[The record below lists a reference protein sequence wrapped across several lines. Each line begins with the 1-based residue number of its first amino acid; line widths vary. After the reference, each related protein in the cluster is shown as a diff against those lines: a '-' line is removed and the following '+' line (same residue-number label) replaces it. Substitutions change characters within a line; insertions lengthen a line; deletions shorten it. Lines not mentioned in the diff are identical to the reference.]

1 MPRRK
6 LKKDVVDDYIDK
18 SYWYYIEDHDRT
30 WFRFGLTHTIDVLN
44 HEDLSPDATIA
55 WGTLIK
61 RSLANSHGKAFHQ
74 IGSMFVTDFLSMLYK

>member
-1 MPRRK
+1 MAK
-6 LKKDVVDDYIDK
+6 HLNHDVVDDYIDK
-18 SYWYYIEDHDRT
+18 TYWYYIQDGDKT
-30 WFRFGLTHTIDVLN
+30 WFRCVLTSVIDVFN
-44 HEDLSPDATIA
+44 EHDLSPDATIA